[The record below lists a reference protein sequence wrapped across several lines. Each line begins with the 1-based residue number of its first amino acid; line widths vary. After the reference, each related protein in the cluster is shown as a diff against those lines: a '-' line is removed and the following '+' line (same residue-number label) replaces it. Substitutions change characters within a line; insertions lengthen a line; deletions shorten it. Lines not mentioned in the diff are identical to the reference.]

1 MLIIICVYKGLQ
13 CEGRKLPPK
22 LVHVVCRG
30 RMELLIDLSG
40 CALINHGIVQ
50 FKNKAGRFINWSN
63 MVLDE
68 RVEQFTSRLKSLQ
81 AGRTNACI
89 NRLTF

>member
-40 CALINHGIVQ
+40 CALITHGIYT
-50 FKNKAGRFINWSN
+50 NYIII
-63 MVLDE
+63 L
-68 RVEQFTSRLKSLQ
+68 SLLEDIILLLVGF
-81 AGRTNACI
+81 A
-89 NRLTF
+89 FDFV